1 MQSFDSK
8 DNLERQAGITRG
20 SFKLH
25 FPRIPGPSIPQES
38 PLLPP
43 RGHVPSVRTFQQ
55 PYSQHNILSR
65 PPSLASSSRSTS
77 PSGSMFDSADPTDEE
92 VRHINSTARL
102 WAGVQ
107 AEARSHSLSP
117 YATSGTLLPILV
129 KNCSSAANLGEL
141 SVKDP
146 KKCFGVDTEGFLA
159 KPYGADDHRRH
170 SIEICSSVDDGMFG
184 QELSEKR
191 HVPMRGQSLHIPRK
205 KKISPPCISIEPLF
219 ETEAPVSLASMKKLS
234 ESSMLLRRRTPS
246 YDLALQRDSMDMPEN
261 QLSTQPLIKVE
272 RHPSHCAEYLSLPH
286 PVPMGSLAGILCEST
301 QPPPFD
307 SRFEES
313 TDFSSVNRT
322 AQWGTSALAK
332 FYRSHSRV
340 RQLVE
345 RGMLTSFCSQ
355 SFLCFFFKCNFIMKA
370 SQEWQP
376 ILVGTAFDLE
386 GCWTWDMQF
395 QVSKWNSGS
404 YFSPSAQSHWFEFRM
419 CSVMYHLYHICQS
432 FLSLSWAL
440 LMFSVKTEYTD

>member
-1 MQSFDSK
+1 MQSFDPK
-8 DNLERQAGITRG
+8 DNLERRAGITTG

-25 FPRIPGPSIPQES
+25 VPRISGPSIPQRS

-43 RGHVPSVRTFQQ
+43 CEQSPSVRTFQQ
-55 PYSQHNILSR
+55 PHIQHNIHSR

-92 VRHINSTARL
+92 VCHINRTARL

-117 YATSGTLLPILV
+117 YATSGTLLPMLV

-141 SVKDP
+141 SIKDP
-146 KKCFGVDTEGFLA
+146 KKCFSVDTQGFLE
-159 KPYGADDHRRH
+159 KPYGTDDHRRH
-170 SIEICSSVDDGMFG
+170 SIEICSSVDEGLFG
-184 QELSEKR
+184 HELSEKR

-205 KKISPPCISIEPLF
+205 KKMSPPCISIEPPL
-219 ETEAPVSLASMKKLS
+219 ETVSPASLASMKKLS

-246 YDLALQRDSMDMPEN
+246 YDLPLQRDSVDLPEN

-286 PVPMGSLAGILCEST
+286 PAPMGSLAGILCEST
-301 QPPPFD
+301 QPPLFD

-322 AQWGTSALAK
+322 AQWGTLAWAK
-332 FYRSHSRV
+332 FYCSHSRV
-340 RQLVE
+340 RQLVQ
-345 RGMLTSFCSQ
+345 RGMFTSFCSQ
-355 SFLCFFFKCNFIMKA
+355 SFLCFFLKCNIVM
-370 SQEWQP
+370 
-376 ILVGTAFDLE
+376 
-386 GCWTWDMQF
+386 
-395 QVSKWNSGS
+395 NGS
-404 YFSPSAQSHWFEFRM
+404 RS
-419 CSVMYHLYHICQS
+419 
-432 FLSLSWAL
+432 
-440 LMFSVKTEYTD
+440 

>member
-1 MQSFDSK
+1 MRKPFPASGPWCSSPFPIQLPPQDSPSHFLSNPQHWQDFIQTGILSNVPSISSSSLLCSAHVHDLLCLSFQEAIKNDSIDVQSFDSK
-8 DNLERQAGITRG
+8 DNLERQAGITTG

-43 RGHVPSVRTFQQ
+43 RGHAPSVRTFQQ
-55 PYSQHNILSR
+55 PYSQHNISSR

-117 YATSGTLLPILV
+117 YATSGTLLPIIV

-205 KKISPPCISIEPLF
+205 KKMSPPCISIEPLF
-219 ETEAPVSLASMKKLS
+219 ETEAPASLASMKKLS

-246 YDLALQRDSMDMPEN
+246 YDLALQRDSLDMPEN

-286 PVPMGSLAGILCEST
+286 PAPMGSLAGILCEST

-322 AQWGTSALAK
+322 AQ
-332 FYRSHSRV
+332 
-340 RQLVE
+340 
-345 RGMLTSFCSQ
+345 
-355 SFLCFFFKCNFIMKA
+355 
-370 SQEWQP
+370 
-376 ILVGTAFDLE
+376 
-386 GCWTWDMQF
+386 
-395 QVSKWNSGS
+395 
-404 YFSPSAQSHWFEFRM
+404 
-419 CSVMYHLYHICQS
+419 
-432 FLSLSWAL
+432 
-440 LMFSVKTEYTD
+440 